1 MILPA
6 PNSALPAVSQ
16 VKLPVTVSFGE
27 IALLTT
33 LSGNSLN
40 PDPPLPI
47 LLLAGIF
54 ESDRFPATMFR
65 LLELLGDYC
74 ICRQF

>member
-27 IALLTT
+27 IALQTT
-33 LSGNSLN
+33 LS
-40 PDPPLPI
+40 
-47 LLLAGIF
+47 
-54 ESDRFPATMFR
+54 E
-65 LLELLGDYC
+65 
-74 ICRQF
+74 